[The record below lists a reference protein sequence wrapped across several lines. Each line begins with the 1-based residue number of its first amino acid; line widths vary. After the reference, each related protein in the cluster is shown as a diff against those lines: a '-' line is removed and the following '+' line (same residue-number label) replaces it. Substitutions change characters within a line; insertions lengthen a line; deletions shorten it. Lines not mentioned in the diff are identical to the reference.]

1 MNLTLRISHVKT
13 ILGVKLEALPG
24 KPSQFVTSS
33 SRNEADLLPFLQF
46 SLRFKAALWNCVFLL
61 FPRH

>member
-13 ILGVKLEALPG
+13 ILGVKLDTLPG
-24 KPSQFVTSS
+24 KPAQFVISS

-46 SLRFKAALWNCVFLL
+46 SLCFKVALSNCVSLL